1 MTEAEFKN
9 LQFQSTQANKIS
21 GITSKSILLPG
32 IQLHH
37 HFPSLLHIILGLV
50 NYLDRVMVK
59 FSHDKIE
66 LLLPHIRAKMIEVE
80 EAKNAVDVLLA
91 QERLFVKLI
100 IK

>member
-1 MTEAEFKN
+1 M
-9 LQFQSTQANKIS
+9 
-21 GITSKSILLPG
+21 
-32 IQLHH
+32 
-37 HFPSLLHIILGLV
+37 

-59 FSHDKIE
+59 ISHDKIE
-66 LLLPHIRAKMIEVE
+66 LLRPHMSAKMVEVE

>member
-1 MTEAEFKN
+1 MYFCISASPQEQLAIVREYLQRNSPPQVSAISKNDQSDTPEGMTEAEFKN

-50 NYLDRVMVK
+50 NALSRSCD
-59 FSHDKIE
+59 
-66 LLLPHIRAKMIEVE
+66 AG
-80 EAKNAVDVLLA
+80 
-91 QERLFVKLI
+91 
-100 IK
+100 